1 MKQFCIAVYFLAV
14 FTFSP
19 VVLAAVSTQGVTGVI
34 DIPTADILP
43 QGRCNAAVY
52 RLHDEAAYSLGMGV
66 DQKLEAAFVR
76 RLPDD
81 GDELT
86 QVQLKYALRREGILT
101 PGMAIGIDD
110 ALAERERS
118 VYAVWSKGLPFGIRL
133 HLGIGDGRFDGVFGS
148 LEKQIIKGRLG
159 RFPETALLVEND
171 GRDMN
176 YGLRVSLS
184 QQVKLQLGYRDSD
197 AYVGLSGS
205 F

>member
-1 MKQFCIAVYFLAV
+1 MKQFCMAAYFLAV
-14 FTFSP
+14 FAFSP
-19 VVLAAVSTQGVTGVI
+19 VALAAASTQGVTGVI

-43 QGRCNAAVY
+43 QGHFNAAAY
-52 RLHDEAAYSLGMGV
+52 RLHDENAYSLSMGAG
-66 DQKLEAAFVR
+66 QRLEAAFVS
-76 RLPDD
+76 RLPDEG
-81 GDELT
+81 GDFTEL
-86 QVQLKYALRREGILT
+86 QLKYALRREGILT

-118 VYAVWSKGLPFGIRL
+118 VYAVWSKGLPLGIRV

-159 RFPETALLVEND
+159 RFPTTALLVEND

-184 QQVKLQLGYRDSD
+184 QQLKLQLGYRDSD

>member
-1 MKQFCIAVYFLAV
+1 MKQFSIAVYFFA
-14 FTFSP
+14 
-19 VVLAAVSTQGVTGVI
+19 VLAFSSVALAAASTQGVTGVI

-43 QGRCNAAVY
+43 QGRFNAAAY
-52 RLHDEAAYSLGMGV
+52 RLHDEDTYSLSMGIG
-66 DQKLEAAFVR
+66 QKLEAAVMR
-76 RLPDD
+76 RLPDED
-81 GDELT
+81 GDFTALH
-86 QVQLKYALRREGILT
+86 LKYALRRESILT

-118 VYAVWSKGLPFGIRL
+118 VYAVWSKGLPFGIRA

-148 LEKQIIKGRLG
+148 LEKQIVKGRLG
-159 RFPETALLVEND
+159 RFPTTALLVEND

-197 AYVGLSGS
+197 VYVGLSGS